1 MSSALRD
8 SLSRLGPPLL
18 LLAVGASCVRPP
30 LDAACPSIAPGDLAL
45 TELRENQPGSYR
57 QWIELYNSSDE
68 PIALAGLRVVFTRN
82 DGRPAG
88 AFVVRDEDLV
98 VEPKD
103 YVVLGSDDPARAP
116 YLDYS
121 YLVDWHSDSN
131 PNNPRD
137 LPKGGLIELVACGEV
152 IDRVV
157 LRNLS
162 DVGTSFWPGEP
173 SAADNDEGSEWCVD
187 DFTTSTGIG
196 VFGTPGEANPACP

>member
-173 SAADNDEGSEWCVD
+173 SAVDNDEGSEWCVD